1 MSKCAF
7 CPSELTTGD
16 IDGVCASCRNA
27 GFGQTFQR
35 RSQPLTPFG
44 PPQFPPSFPPQPDYP
59 PYTPPTQ
66 HGWMCP
72 NCGTVYA
79 PFVRSC
85 GCSIQTRTSDGTQLN
100 IDF

>member
-16 IDGVCASCRNA
+16 VDGVCTSCRNA

-35 RSQPLTPFG
+35 RSQPLTPTW
-44 PPQFPPSFPPQPDYP
+44 PPMFPPSFPPFD
-59 PYTPPTQ
+59 TPAQ
-66 HGWMCP
+66 MGWMCP

-85 GCSIQTRTSDGTQLN
+85 GCNIQTRTSDGTQLN
-100 IDF
+100 IDFNE